1 MFIYKMVLDAK
12 DDGENILLKVVEY
25 SESKFLK
32 VLKLLIEKGVDINVP
47 LFCNNGYIFILNTSF
62 LSIN

>member
-12 DDGENILLKVVEY
+12 DDGENILLKIVEY

-32 VLKLLIEKGVDINVP
+32 VLKLLIENGVDINAP
-47 LFCNNGYIFILNTSF
+47 SFCNNGYIL
-62 LSIN
+62 L